1 VKVSKIEIRM
11 KHCHLP
17 LLNKLAPS
25 GLVRRGAIPRI
36 GFFRAAPGL
45 AACALLAASFAWP
58 QQAPPQ
64 SSPTP
69 APAQPATPGPA
80 QPGQTAPKPDSGLK
94 TRGTEAVA
102 ERDPGRIVAVINGEK
117 ITAKDAAHMLTFLPP
132 DKREQYI
139 KGPGGLAQALQDVY
153 LTLDF
158 AKQAE
163 KLHLDQSPQYQDQL
177 LLAKAP
183 ILGQAYIQYLTTQN
197 YNLSEADI
205 EKAYN
210 DHVSDYEQMKLAGI
224 FVSYT
229 PAGGKPPVAGKPS
242 RTPEEAKARA
252 EDLVKKIRGGADF
265 AGLAK
270 TDSDD
275 ASSAGKGGEIG
286 PFTVGTAKQ
295 RLPQDIYPTV
305 MALHKGEVSDP
316 IDRKT
321 GYWIFYM
328 TDRAQQ
334 SFGEVRQL
342 VLDHIHAQHASEVME
357 ATLKQYHIQV
367 QDNDFFS
374 TPKPAAATPKIPSLQ
389 NPPSASPGAPA
400 PKP

>member
-1 VKVSKIEIRM
+1 M
-11 KHCHLP
+11 KHRHLV
-17 LLNKLAPS
+17 LFDTLGHNR
-25 GLVRRGAIPRI
+25 LVRCGPIPMRSI
-36 GFFRAAPGL
+36 SRWALGL
-45 AACALLAASFAWP
+45 PACALLAASFAWS
-58 QQAPPQ
+58 QQAAPQ
-64 SSPTP
+64 SSQTP
-69 APAQPATPGPA
+69 APAQPAQTPA
-80 QPGQTAPKPDSGLK
+80 QPGQTAAHPDSGLK
-94 TRGTEAVA
+94 ARGTETVA
-102 ERDPGRIVAVINGEK
+102 QLDPGRIVAEINGEK

-132 DKREQYI
+132 DKLEQY
-139 KGPGGLAQALQDVY
+139 KKAPGGLAQALQDVY

-183 ILGQAYIQYLTTQN
+183 ILGQAYVQYLTTQN
-197 YNLSEADI
+197 YKLTEADI

-229 PAGGKPPVAGKPS
+229 PAGGKPPASGKAS
-242 RTPEEAKARA
+242 RTPEEAKAKA
-252 EDLVKKIRGGADF
+252 EDLVKKIRAGADF
-265 AGLAK
+265 AALAK
-270 TDSDD
+270 TESDD
-275 ASSAGKGGEIG
+275 AASAGKGGEIG

-295 RLPQDIYPTV
+295 RLPPDIYPAV
-305 MALHKGEVSDP
+305 MALHKGEASDP

-334 SFGEVRQL
+334 SFGEVRQA
-342 VLDHIHAQHASEVME
+342 VIEHIHAEHANEVMQT
-357 ATLKQYHIQV
+357 TLKQYHIQV

-374 TPKPAAATPKIPSLQ
+374 TPKPAAAAPKIPSLQ
-389 NPPSASPGAPA
+389 NPP
-400 PKP
+400 PKQ

>member
-1 VKVSKIEIRM
+1 M
-11 KHCHLP
+11 T
-17 LLNKLAPS
+17 
-25 GLVRRGAIPRI
+25 GL
-36 GFFRAAPGL
+36 FRWRPGL
-45 AACALLAASFAWP
+45 AACALLAASFAWS

-64 SSPTP
+64 SSPTTP
-69 APAQPATPGPA
+69 PAQPATPGPA
-80 QPGQTAPKPDSGLK
+80 QPGQTPPHPDSGLK
-94 TRGTEAVA
+94 TRGTETVA
-102 ERDPGRIVAVINGEK
+102 RLDPGRIVAIINGEK

-132 DKREQYI
+132 DRRKQCDTA
-139 KGPGGLAQALQDVY
+139 PGGVPQCLQDVY

-163 KLHLDQSPQYQDQL
+163 KLHLDDDPKYKDQL

-197 YNLSEADI
+197 YNLSEAEV

-224 FVSYT
+224 FVSYV

-242 RTPEEAKARA
+242 RTPEEAKAKA

-270 TDSDD
+270 TESDD

-295 RLPQDIYPTV
+295 RLPPDIYPTV
-305 MALHKGEVSDP
+305 MALHKGEASDP
-316 IDRKT
+316 VDRKA

-334 SFGEVRQL
+334 SFGEVRAA
-342 VLDHIHAQHASEVME
+342 VLEHIHAEHANEVMQ
-357 ATLKQYHIQV
+357 ATLTQYHIQV

-374 TPKPAAATPKIPSLQ
+374 TPKPDAAPAKIPSLQ
-389 NPPSASPGAPA
+389 NPATSGPGGSA